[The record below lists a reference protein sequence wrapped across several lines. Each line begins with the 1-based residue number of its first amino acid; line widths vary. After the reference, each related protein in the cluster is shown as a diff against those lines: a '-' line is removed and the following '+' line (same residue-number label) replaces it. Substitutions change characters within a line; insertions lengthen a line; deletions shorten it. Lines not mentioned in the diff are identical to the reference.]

1 MQGDGVL
8 LAKVIYFPDDETRK
22 CPMCNWSTHTG
33 IVVGATEE
41 ILDEK
46 EKQGDFLC
54 PDCFAQVLATW
65 RVFAVGAA
73 EVCPKTQKT
82 EVKNVVQS

>member
-22 CPMCNWSTHTG
+22 CPMCTYSTKTG

-46 EKQGDFLC
+46 ARQGDFLC

-73 EVCPKTQKT
+73 EVCPASEKT
-82 EVKNVVQS
+82 EVRDVVQS